1 MDGVTETVLE
11 IGELMMT
18 NREYM
23 INLLLDGL
31 EWQDKELERVDIDD
45 GGASYEA
52 MVYYHVNCPYFCNDE
67 RALCGN
73 EVGKVARD
81 TCFRCKETWL
91 DSEVDV

>member
-1 MDGVTETVLE
+1 
-11 IGELMMT
+11 
-18 NREYM
+18 M

-31 EWQDKELERVDIDD
+31 EWQGKELERVNIDD

-52 MVYYHVNCPYFCNDE
+52 MVYYNIDCPYIYSDE

-73 EVGKVARD
+73 KVSEVSRD

>member
-1 MDGVTETVLE
+1 
-11 IGELMMT
+11 MT

-31 EWQDKELERVDIDD
+31 EWQDKEFERVNIDD

-52 MVYYHVNCPYFCNDE
+52 MVYYNIHCPYVYNDE

-73 EVGKVARD
+73 KVDRD
-81 TCFRCKETWL
+81 TCFRCKEQWL
-91 DSEVDV
+91 DSEVDE